1 MKIKKT
7 VRALVLVFSIFMASF
22 LPVPI
27 TFYSKDNL
35 PKHLIEMVDKKDNDD
50 DESETKELF

>member
-7 VRALVLVFSIFMASF
+7 IRALALVFAIIIASILA
-22 LPVPI
+22 VPI
-27 TFYSKDNL
+27 RFYSKDNL
-35 PKHLIEMVDKKDNDD
+35 PNYFIEMVDKKEDDD